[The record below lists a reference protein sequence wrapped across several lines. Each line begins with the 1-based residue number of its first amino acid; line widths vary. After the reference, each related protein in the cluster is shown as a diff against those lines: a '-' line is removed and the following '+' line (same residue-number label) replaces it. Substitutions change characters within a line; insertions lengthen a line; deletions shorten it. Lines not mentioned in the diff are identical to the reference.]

1 MEMRAEETHAYNI
14 NKFNCH
20 EYYTGV
26 VRAHTPLALYAPPC
40 CNVCIKKTPCVAMY
54 HKDEER
60 KPFSMAMAAHKS
72 PIQSMSSNWSAM
84 DVLCIVIHHITHN
97 LC

>member
-1 MEMRAEETHAYNI
+1 
-14 NKFNCH
+14 
-20 EYYTGV
+20 
-26 VRAHTPLALYAPPC
+26 
-40 CNVCIKKTPCVAMY
+40 MY

-97 LC
+97 LYMLTVSELTPAYGHGNVGVVPYEEVGTGHDFH